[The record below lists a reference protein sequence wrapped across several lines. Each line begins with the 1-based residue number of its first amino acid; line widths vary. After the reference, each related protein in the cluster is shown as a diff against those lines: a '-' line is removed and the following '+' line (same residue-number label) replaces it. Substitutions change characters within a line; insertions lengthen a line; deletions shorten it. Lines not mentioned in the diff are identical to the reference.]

1 MPVFTLALWAK
12 RADRPRLWYALL
24 LLILGAHDGLILVI
38 AGMPLLIWAGANG
51 GVGAQ
56 QQEGYPSDGYS
67 C

>member
-51 GVGAQ
+51 GIGTQ
-56 QQEGYPSDGYS
+56 Q
-67 C
+67 